1 MNKNKENLSKINQ
14 NDGDRPKEN
23 SDTAE
28 ILNTDNDIES
38 QNVKNKDSE
47 TAESTNTEQS
57 PAEQP
62 IEKTEEKINYKEEV
76 SKLLE
81 EKLRLLAEMEN
92 LRKRSQKEKI
102 DSSKY
107 GSSNLARDILSPG
120 DNLKRALESYP
131 KDQQES
137 PALKNLVDGIKMVLK
152 EFETILEKHGINKIN
167 AVNEKFDHNLH
178 QAMFEV
184 ETDDKPEGVVVEEV
198 QSGYTMHD
206 RLLRPSMVGVSK
218 KPKKDKK

>member
-1 MNKNKENLSKINQ
+1 MNKNKENLSKIKQ
-14 NDGDRPKEN
+14 NDGDKPKEN
-23 SDTAE
+23 SDTGE
-28 ILNTDNDIES
+28 ILNADNDIES

-47 TAESTNTEQS
+47 TVESTNTEQQ
-57 PAEQP
+57 PAEQS

-131 KDQQES
+131 EDQQES

-152 EFETILEKHGINKIN
+152 EFETTLEKHGINKIN

-198 QSGYTMHD
+198 QCGYTMHD